1 MFCKLMKLR
10 KKSVVYLLYFQVSSK
25 RPLSLFFFFFFP
37 ENFPISYLMLKSG
50 KSFAKIGSRLQ
61 MAFFFLFYRN
71 FQTPLPPLPLI
82 CLVLPNVP
90 TPPPPKLSNA
100 TLWSNFISYVLK
112 HLQNHKENILFPKNH
127 YFERCT
133 RPGYGRRVIVV
144 ARARTHHIKNTSTW
158 NSHA

>member
-25 RPLSLFFFFFFP
+25 RPLSLFFFFFP
-37 ENFPISYLMLKSG
+37 ENFPIFYLMLKSG

-71 FQTPLPPLPLI
+71 FQTPLPPSRLFVWFYLMFQ
-82 CLVLPNVP
+82 L
-90 TPPPPKLSNA
+90 PPPPHTNSQMPPYGPILYRVFWN
-100 TLWSNFISYVLK
+100 
-112 HLQNHKENILFPKNH
+112 LQNHKENILFPKNH

-144 ARARTHHIKNTSTW
+144 ARACTHHIKNTSTW

>member
-71 FQTPLPPLPLI
+71 FQTPLPP
-82 CLVLPNVP
+82 
-90 TPPPPKLSNA
+90 PPA
-100 TLWSNFISYVLK
+100 Y
-112 HLQNHKENILFPKNH
+112 LFG
-127 YFERCT
+127 FT
-133 RPGYGRRVIVV
+133 
-144 ARARTHHIKNTSTW
+144 
-158 NSHA
+158 